1 MKHFFAPI
9 FLYRLRIMLMACL
22 LTTSACGWALDSSKQ
37 ALYLYASPTTD
48 NYLRTQHQ
56 SYGQAFNR
64 WRIYLKKYG
73 RQARMVTREQLIA
86 GLQPGT
92 LILPT
97 ALALDVEERRAI
109 TQFIDQGGNL
119 LGTGL
124 MGSRD
129 AQGQDVGLDFLQKTF
144 HVRARGFFPATEDAF
159 FMPFGDGPV
168 TWPIPAG
175 RRMSMVSSKN
185 SVLRIEADHVASVV
199 MDWSR
204 SMDAQP
210 NGIMAFEETDNSR
223 LVYFSFPD
231 TAWPYNQDV
240 QLLFDASV
248 AWLRR
253 EPQAF
258 KAAWPHGYK
267 ASHLIEMDTEDK
279 FPSAVKLAQQLEGEG
294 FKGTFYSL
302 TSEAALVPDVVRDL
316 MARGHEIAYHA
327 DVHFGFKGDSSGEQ
341 ELRILFMKQQM
352 QGILGERTLEA
363 TGFRAPTESYDA
375 TTETLLRK
383 HGLLHHAADES
394 ASEDRL
400 PFFSEAET
408 GIPIDKALVVLP
420 RTQRDDI
427 NFQHLKFT
435 PEQVTANLAYDL
447 DLTVRSGAFGLL
459 SVHSQN
465 YVPGGLMLLAM
476 KDYVHKVATYKDR
489 LWVARGDEIT
499 AWWRQR
505 EAVQVAQ
512 EMQESALLVS
522 LQSPFPVPGLTV
534 LVTLPHK
541 NATVHV
547 TALPDASQVRV
558 KLIDPFRVALVFDT
572 LKPGQTQLQ
581 VTFSSEQ

>member
-1 MKHFFAPI
+1 MQPPFKSTI
-9 FLYRLRIMLMACL
+9 FQCLRSIVLMGWVI
-22 LTTSACGWALDSSKQ
+22 SASCAWALASPNQ

-48 NYLRTQHQ
+48 QYLRSQNQYYEQTVK
-56 SYGQAFNR
+56 R

-73 RQARMVTREQLIA
+73 PSAFAVTRAQLLA

-97 ALALDVEERRAI
+97 AIALDPQERQAI
-109 TQFIDQGGNL
+109 ERFSAQGGNL
-119 LGTGL
+119 LATGL
-124 MGSRD
+124 VGSRD
-129 AQGQDVGLDFLQKTF
+129 AQGQDVGLNFLQNTF
-144 HVRARGFFPATEDAF
+144 HVRAHGFFPATEDSF

-175 RRMSMVSSKN
+175 RRMSMVSTKE

-204 SMDAQP
+204 SMENEA
-210 NGIMAFEETDNSR
+210 NGIMAFDETANSR

-231 TAWPYNQDV
+231 TAWPYNKDV
-240 QLLFDASV
+240 QLVLDASI

-253 EPQAF
+253 EPQAY
-258 KAAWPHGYK
+258 KSAWPRGYV

-279 FPSAVKLAQQLEGEG
+279 FPSAVSLAKQLEGEG

-327 DVHFGFKGDSSGEQ
+327 DVHFGFKGDSVGEQ

-352 QGILGERTLEA
+352 QGILGQRIAEA
-363 TGFRAPTESYDA
+363 TGFRAPTESYDN

-383 HGLLHHAADES
+383 HGLMHHAADES

-408 GIPIDKALVVLP
+408 GVPADKALVVLP

-465 YVPGGLMLLAM
+465 YIPGGLMLLAM
-476 KDYVHKVATYKDR
+476 KDYVHQVATYKDR

-505 EAVQVAQ
+505 EAVQVQ
-512 EMQESALLVS
+512 QDWHDSTLFVS
-522 LQSPFPVPGLTV
+522 LESPIPVQGLTV
-534 LVTLPHK
+534 FVTLPEK
-541 NATVHV
+541 NASVHV
-547 TALPDASQVRV
+547 TAKPDSAKVHV
-558 KLIDPFRVALVFDT
+558 KPIDPFRTALVFDT
-572 LKPGQTQLQ
+572 LNPGSTQLA
-581 VTFSSEQ
+581 VTFGSK